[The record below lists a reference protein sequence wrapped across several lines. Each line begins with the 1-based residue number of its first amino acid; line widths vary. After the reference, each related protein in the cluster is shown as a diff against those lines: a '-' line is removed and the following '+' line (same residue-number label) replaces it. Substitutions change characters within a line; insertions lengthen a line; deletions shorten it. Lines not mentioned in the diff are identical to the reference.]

1 MYGQSPAHRDKW
13 MDHHHSGCNEWMDH
27 HHSGHDEWMDIIV
40 AGAGRQ
46 AGGQETTFSLGSHL
60 LD

>member
-1 MYGQSPAHRDKW
+1 